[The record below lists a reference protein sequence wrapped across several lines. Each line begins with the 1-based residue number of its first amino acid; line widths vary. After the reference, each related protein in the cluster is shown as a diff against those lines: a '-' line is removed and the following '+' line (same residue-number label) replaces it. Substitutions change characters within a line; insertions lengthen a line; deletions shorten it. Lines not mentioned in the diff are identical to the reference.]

1 MLRLRPAAPVKV
13 KEAGRR
19 LSQTPAP
26 IDSFQQPEDFI
37 SSAQSLRQHS
47 LLSSPLTQQ
56 LTNRQTGRLLLGMKY
71 WEP

>member
-1 MLRLRPAAPVKV
+1 MYSHDTDTVSGGGRHAQIEPGPAAPVKV

-47 LLSSPLTQQ
+47 LFSSPLTH
-56 LTNRQTGRLLLGMKY
+56 NN
-71 WEP
+71 